1 MKGNIPM
8 QVQPYLCFNGRC
20 DEAIELYKKV
30 FKTDAHFVMRVSD
43 APEGACGGAPLP
55 ANWGDKVMHSEMK
68 IGEST
73 VMFTDGMSDEPAK
86 FDGISLTV
94 LAADAAEAD
103 RLFAGLGEG
112 GQVQMPLGETFF
124 SPRFG
129 IVADKFGVSWM
140 VIVPKPM

>member
-1 MKGNIPM
+1 M

-20 DEAIELYKKV
+20 DEALDLYKKV
-30 FKTDAHFVMRVSD
+30 FKTEIRFLMRFSE
-43 APEGACGGAPLP
+43 APEGACGGAPTP
-55 ANWGDKVMHSEMK
+55 DNWGDKVMHSEMP
-68 IGEST
+68 IGESS
-73 VMFTDGMSDEPAK
+73 VMFTDGMSADPAK

-94 LAADAAEAD
+94 IAADAAEAD

-129 IVADKFGVSWM
+129 MVADKFGVSWM
-140 VIVPKPM
+140 VIVQKPM

>member
-1 MKGNIPM
+1 MH
-8 QVQPYLCFNGRC
+8 VQPYLCFNGRC
-20 DEAIELYKKV
+20 DEALELYTKV
-30 FKTDAHFVMRVSD
+30 FNSKCAFLMRFSE
-43 APEGACGGAPLP
+43 APEGACGGAPMS

-73 VMFTDGMSDEPAK
+73 VMFTDGMSAEPAK

-94 LAADAAEAD
+94 VAADTAEAD

-129 IVADKFGVSWM
+129 MVADKFGVSWM

>member
-1 MKGNIPM
+1 M
-8 QVQPYLCFNGRC
+8 QVQPYLYFNGRC
-20 DEAIELYKKV
+20 DEAIDLYKRVFNAKV
-30 FKTDAHFVMRVSD
+30 EFLMRFSE

-55 ANWGDKVMHSEMK
+55 DDWGNKVMHSSIQ
-68 IGEST
+68 IGETT
-73 VMFTDGMSDEPAK
+73 VMLSDGMGSEPAR

-94 LAADAAEAD
+94 LAADVAEAE
-103 RLFAGLGEG
+103 RLFAALGVG

-129 IVADKFGVSWM
+129 MVADKFGVSWM